1 MFPSSSC
8 KLLCMINNC
17 NIDKKTIAKYILLII
32 ITIASIVFLFHFSKK
47 SNQVQIHE
55 FYISI
60 DASNPELLDSL
71 YLSFEYPDS
80 LKKSLCLNVVPI
92 INGNVISNGKSKK
105 YFLKNGYIADSISAR
120 LRIDVGM
127 LADGQPSKGLEPNIE
142 KGEMYIVQVGTIVD
156 SIRKSYVEYFFF
168 KDFNYP
174 DKLPLFDT
182 LSYQKYNP
190 SFWSMYN
197 IQKRCI
203 AFNLTPV
210 SLRFLPNEKIQLNIN
225 FNSSVNPL
233 SVTIEPDICKFKE
246 FKFSGGEFVE
256 KLTSNSLSAIV
267 EMMPY
272 EGIQVTRNMFIGLLI
287 PLLIS
292 LCLFWIRRI
301 ILIYKNGLK

>member
-1 MFPSSSC
+1 
-8 KLLCMINNC
+8 MINNC
-17 NIDKKTIAKYILLII
+17 NIAKKAIAKYIILII

-60 DASNPELLDSL
+60 DASDPELLDSL

-80 LKKSLCLNVVPI
+80 FKKSLCLNVVPI
-92 INGNVISNGKSKK
+92 INGNVISNGKSKR
-105 YFLKNGYIADSISAR
+105 YFLKNGYVIDGISAR

-127 LADGQPSKGLEPNIE
+127 LIDGQSLKGIE
-142 KGEMYIVQVGTIVD
+142 SAIKKGKKCIVQEGTIVD
-156 SIRKSYVEYFFF
+156 SIRKSYAEYFFF
-168 KDFNYP
+168 DNFNYF
-174 DKLPLFDT
+174 DKFPLFDT
-182 LSYQKYNP
+182 YSYGGYNP

-210 SLRFLPNEKIQLNIN
+210 SLLHLPNEKLQLNIN
-225 FNSSVNPL
+225 FNFLVNPL

-256 KLTSNSLSAIV
+256 RITSNRLSAIV
-267 EMMPY
+267 EVMPY
-272 EGIQVTRNMFIGLLI
+272 EGIQVTRNMFIGILI

-292 LCLFWIRRI
+292 LCLFWIRRV
-301 ILIYKNGLK
+301 ILIYKDGLK

>member
-1 MFPSSSC
+1 
-8 KLLCMINNC
+8 MINNC

-210 SLRFLPNEKIQLNIN
+210 SLRFFLIEKIQLNIN